1 MCCCAKTKAANFKC
15 CGIASVVLGG
25 LVLIAGIA
33 FPYIMKPLV
42 IQAAKKSTALT
53 PETQGLWRGIPGQYN
68 ISITRAT
75 HVYNCTNR
83 DDVIYKGAIPNVTE
97 IGPFVYQESNSWSEP
112 KQWDVQTTV
121 PGTYGADK
129 KNAIEMVFNTKTDIN
144 WVLTKDPDFETP
156 IWQIN
161 QAA

>member
-1 MCCCAKTKAANFKC
+1 M
-15 CGIASVVLGG
+15 
-25 LVLIAGIA
+25 
-33 FPYIMKPLV
+33 
-42 IQAAKKSTALT
+42 
-53 PETQGLWRGIPGQYN
+53 
-68 ISITRAT
+68 
-75 HVYNCTNR
+75 YNCTNR

-121 PGTYGADK
+121 PGTNGTVK

-161 QAA
+161 QAASGKWYGTLNPPEWRLMLNVSILPSDRYW